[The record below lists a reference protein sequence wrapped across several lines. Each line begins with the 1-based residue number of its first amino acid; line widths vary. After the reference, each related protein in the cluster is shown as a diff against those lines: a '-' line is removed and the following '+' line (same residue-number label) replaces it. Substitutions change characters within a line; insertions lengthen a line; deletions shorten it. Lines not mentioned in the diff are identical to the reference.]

1 MSDFKLIHSNMF
13 IKVAKY
19 DYLSLLLFSIFAAV
33 GSYSGAIRNMKI
45 ETAFFAIKFK
55 LKSNGMN
62 PRASSGLKKRCKH
75 RGIKPRLRVRRS
87 FTRRRIKNPE
97 FVAKDFYLYS
107 WACFCNSSDS

>member
-55 LKSNGMN
+55 LN
-62 PRASSGLKKRCKH
+62 
-75 RGIKPRLRVRRS
+75 
-87 FTRRRIKNPE
+87 
-97 FVAKDFYLYS
+97 
-107 WACFCNSSDS
+107 